1 MKLNIAIFTHSLVSD
16 WNHGN
21 AHFLRGIV
29 TELQQRGHG
38 VSVFEPE
45 NSWSRNN
52 LLTDHGVQAID
63 DFAQAF
69 PHLRSRLYDQPS
81 FDDWL
86 RETDLALVHEWNDPG
101 FVEAIGRYRKNH
113 PHLRLF
119 FHDTH
124 HRAITAPDELARFD
138 LSAFD
143 GVLVYGESLKRA
155 YQRLGWG
162 RQVHVWHEAAD
173 VRVFHPI
180 AAEASTGR
188 EGCPLGPPPD
198 ERGTSADLGA
208 DHESVVRASSSKYK
222 RGDLVWI
229 GNWGDDERTAE
240 LREFFIEPCRELSL
254 RADAFG
260 VRYPAA
266 AREELAHAGITYQGW
281 LANYK
286 VSQTFGQFAVTIHV
300 PRRPYARQLAGIPTI
315 RPFEALACGIPLVSA
330 PWRDDE
336 GLFRVGTDFLM
347 ANDGAQMRDHLRS
360 VLHDN
365 DLARSLVQHGLETI
379 LSRHTCG
386 HRVNELLAIYESHS
400 PATLTRHEVYQ

>member
-1 MKLNIAIFTHSLVSD
+1 MKLKVAIFSHSLVSD

-29 TELQQRGHG
+29 AELQDRGHT
-38 VSVFEPE
+38 VRVFEPQ
-45 NSWSRNN
+45 NCWSRSN
-52 LLTDHGVQAID
+52 LLADHGVRAIN

-69 PHLRSRLYDQPS
+69 PDLRSQVYDQPS

-86 RETDLALVHEWNDPG
+86 GETDLALVHEWNDPS

-113 PHLRLF
+113 GHLRLF

-143 GVLVYGESLKRA
+143 GVLVYGESLKQA

-173 VRVFHPI
+173 VRVFHPMPS
-180 AAEASTGR
+180 E
-188 EGCPLGPPPD
+188 E
-198 ERGTSADLGA
+198 
-208 DHESVVRASSSKYK
+208 K

-240 LREFFIEPCRELSL
+240 LREFLIEPSRDLSL
-254 RADAFG
+254 RTEAFG
-260 VRYPAA
+260 VRYPPA
-266 AREELAHAGITYQGW
+266 AREELAAAGITYRGW

-286 VSQTFGQFAVTIHV
+286 VPKAFAQFAATIHV
-300 PRRPYARQLAGIPTI
+300 PRRPYARQLTGIPTI

-347 ANDGAQMRDHLRS
+347 ANNGAQMREHLRS
-360 VLHDN
+360 VLNDN

-379 LSRHTCG
+379 LGRHTCS
-386 HRVNELLAIYESHS
+386 HRVNELLAIYECH
-400 PATLTRHEVYQ
+400 ATAILTGNEVYQ